1 MSGLGAGHKRWSV
14 LTGSPPSAASTEGPE
29 QGNRSSLE
37 DPLKIMLLAYFQ
49 MDLFFIFLEDI
60 FLPCF

>member
-1 MSGLGAGHKRWSV
+1 M
-14 LTGSPPSAASTEGPE
+14 
-29 QGNRSSLE
+29 E